1 MPVAARKPC
10 ARPGCLALLDP
21 GVRYCKQHTVEYEH
35 RRKSSTARGYEHRR
49 KSSTARGYGYHW
61 QAKVRPTFLAAHPLC
76 HVCETVELVEP
87 ATEVDHIIP
96 KKRGGTDVWDNLQ
109 GLCRPC
115 HSRKTRSE

>member
-21 GVRYCKQHTVEYEH
+21 GVRYCKQHTVEN
-35 RRKSSTARGYEHRR
+35 EHRR

-61 QAKVRPTFLAAHPLC
+61 QAKVRPPFLAAHPLC
-76 HVCETVELVEP
+76 HVCETVGLVEP